1 MLRYLRLLGIFAR
14 SEMQFAMEYRF
25 NLLLEIMQIVV
36 VSGTSVAAVL
46 VLFAHTDIMNGWTLP
61 QMVVLLG
68 VYYVVQGVEELV
80 FQPSFTRFMEHVR
93 MGTLDFTL
101 LKPASGQFLVSFRH
115 FQTIQAIQVL
125 VGLSI
130 IGVGLARL
138 GQELT
143 VVTALAFAITI
154 ASGFVLIYALLL
166 ALSTLCFWFV
176 KVDNI
181 LAIFWAFID
190 AGRFPVDIYPGWL
203 RITLSTVVPI
213 GIAVTVPAQ
222 AVAGRLDALGVL
234 ATAAGATMAWL
245 FSTWFWRQGLRQYT
259 GASA

>member
-1 MLRYLRLLGIFAR
+1 M
-14 SEMQFAMEYRF
+14 
-25 NLLLEIMQIVV
+25 
-36 VSGTSVAAVL
+36 
-46 VLFAHTDIMNGWTLP
+46 
-61 QMVVLLG
+61 
-68 VYYVVQGVEELV
+68 
-80 FQPSFTRFMEHVR
+80 
-93 MGTLDFTL
+93 
-101 LKPASGQFLVSFRH
+101 SFRH

-222 AVAGRLDALGVL
+222 AVAGRLDPLGV
-234 ATAAGATMAWL
+234 ATTAAGAAAAWI
-245 FSTWFWRQGLRQYT
+245 FSAWFWRQGLRQYT